1 MPGTALPTIK
11 RNPPLDQHAMK
22 DLHIEIR
29 DLLSRME
36 AEMRRLGL
44 GSASPP
50 PPDAFAS
57 TAPFCHDRMDFDQWL
72 RWVLIPRMTALLD
85 QEAPL
90 PSECH
95 IAPMAELTFAGKDAD
110 RTQKLVALIRELDTL
125 ITTAGG

>member
-1 MPGTALPTIK
+1 
-11 RNPPLDQHAMK
+11 MK

-29 DLLSRME
+29 DLLSRIE

-50 PPDAFAS
+50 PPHAFAS

-85 QEAPL
+85 QGAPL
-90 PSECH
+90 PPECH
-95 IAPMAELTFAGKDAD
+95 IAPMAELTLAAKDTG
-110 RTQKLVALIRELDTL
+110 RTQKLVDLIRELDNL
-125 ITTAGG
+125 INTAGG